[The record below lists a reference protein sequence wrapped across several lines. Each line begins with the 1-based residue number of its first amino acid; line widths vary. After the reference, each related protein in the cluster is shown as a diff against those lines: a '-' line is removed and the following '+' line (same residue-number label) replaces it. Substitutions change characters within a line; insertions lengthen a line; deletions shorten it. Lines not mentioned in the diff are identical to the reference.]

1 MLAYYARG
9 AGPLLRTVSERSVA
23 TFIPFLR
30 GIGMTTL
37 AILVGFVLPI
47 TARPLLLLTSVI
59 ALGVAAL
66 FSKTRVGQV
75 VCVLIG
81 LLNLWVFGW

>member
-1 MLAYYARG
+1 LEAPFAQCLT
-9 AGPLLRTVSERSVA
+9 AGVSEKSMA

-37 AILVGFVLPI
+37 AILVGFVLPT
-47 TARPLLLLTSVI
+47 TALPLLLLSSVI
-59 ALGVAAL
+59 AFGIAAL

-75 VCVLIG
+75 VCVLTG
-81 LLNLWVFGW
+81 LLNLWFFYVLFR

>member
-1 MLAYYARG
+1 M
-9 AGPLLRTVSERSVA
+9 A

-37 AILVGFVLPI
+37 AILVGFVLPT
-47 TARPLLLLTSVI
+47 TALPLLLLLSVI
-59 ALGVAAL
+59 LLGIAAL

-81 LLNLWVFGW
+81 ILNLCFYAFFR